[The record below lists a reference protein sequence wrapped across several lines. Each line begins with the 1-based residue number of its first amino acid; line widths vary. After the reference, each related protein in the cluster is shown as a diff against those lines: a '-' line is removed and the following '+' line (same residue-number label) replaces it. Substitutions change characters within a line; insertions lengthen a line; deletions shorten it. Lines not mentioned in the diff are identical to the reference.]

1 MVLFYYV
8 KYHTPRRE
16 TSMLFTQILNQNADF
31 QRLYRSGAFCS
42 LGSALLYVRPN
53 RLPYNRLGI
62 TAGKK
67 IGNAVKRNRAKRII
81 REAYR
86 AAEPMLPIGIDLV
99 VVARS
104 SLPEQSSAILT
115 ERFLTS
121 GVRHCCGV
129 SSGKIPCTSNPQ
141 TPKSRGKKSAARQS

>member
-1 MVLFYYV
+1 
-8 KYHTPRRE
+8 
-16 TSMLFTQILNQNADF
+16 MLFTQILNQNADF

-81 REAYR
+81 RE
-86 AAEPMLPIGIDLV
+86 PMLPIGIDLV

-129 SSGKIPCTSNPQ
+129 SSGKIPCTPNPQ

>member
-1 MVLFYYV
+1 
-8 KYHTPRRE
+8 
-16 TSMLFTQILNQNADF
+16 MLFTQILNQNADF

-86 AAEPMLPIGIDLV
+86 AAEPLLPIGIDLV

-104 SLPEQSSAILT
+104 SLPEQSSTVLT
-115 ERFLTS
+115 ERFLTT
-121 GVRHCCGV
+121 GVKHCCGV
-129 SSGKIPCTSNPQ
+129 SSGEIPCTPNPQ
-141 TPKSRGKKSAARQS
+141 NHKKTRGGRTAKQS

>member
-1 MVLFYYV
+1 
-8 KYHTPRRE
+8 
-16 TSMLFTQILNQNADF
+16 MLFTQILNQNADF

-53 RLPYNRLGI
+53 KLPYNRLGI

-86 AAEPMLPIGIDLV
+86 AAEPQLPIGIDLV

-104 SLPEQSSAILT
+104 TLPAQSSAVLT
-115 ERFLTS
+115 ERFLTT

-129 SSGKIPCTSNPQ
+129 SSGEIPCTQNQQQKKP
-141 TPKSRGKKSAARQS
+141 RGRQSAGKS

>member
-1 MVLFYYV
+1 
-8 KYHTPRRE
+8 
-16 TSMLFTQILNQNADF
+16 MLFTQILNQNADF

-67 IGNAVKRNRAKRII
+67 IGNAVRRNRAKRII

-86 AAEPMLPIGIDLV
+86 AAEPQLPIGIDLV

-104 SLPEQSSAILT
+104 ALPEQSSAVLT

-121 GVRHCCGV
+121 GVKHCCGV
-129 SSGKIPCTSNPQ
+129 SSGEIPCSPNPQ
-141 TPKSRGKKSAARQS
+141 YGNKKRGKQAAKQS

>member
-1 MVLFYYV
+1 M
-8 KYHTPRRE
+8 H
-16 TSMLFTQILNQNADF
+16 FTKMLNQNADF

-53 RLPYNRLGI
+53 GLTCNRLGI

-81 REAYR
+81 RAAYT
-86 AAEPMLPIGIDLV
+86 AAEPLLPHGIDLV

-104 SLPEQSSAILT
+104 TLPAQSSVILT
-115 ERFLTS
+115 DAFCTR
-121 GVRHCCGV
+121 GVRHCKGV
-129 SSGKIPCTSNPQ
+129 SDGTIPCTENPRKKRNQ
-141 TPKSRGKKSAARQS
+141 SRKSAAAKS

>member
-1 MVLFYYV
+1 MQ
-8 KYHTPRRE
+8 
-16 TSMLFTQILNQNADF
+16 FTRMLNQNADF

-53 RLPYNRLGI
+53 GLTCNRLGI

-81 REAYR
+81 RAAYS
-86 AAEPMLPIGIDLV
+86 AAEPLLPRGLDLV

-104 SLPEQSSAILT
+104 SLPEQSSVILT
-115 ERFLTS
+115 DAFCSR
-121 GVRHCCGV
+121 GVRHCRGV
-129 SSGKIPCTSNPQ
+129 FNGSIPCTENPRKKRR
-141 TPKSRGKKSAARQS
+141 TGRKSAAAKS

>member
-1 MVLFYYV
+1 
-8 KYHTPRRE
+8 
-16 TSMLFTQILNQNADF
+16 MLFTQKMNRNADF

-53 RLPYNRLGI
+53 GLPYNRLGI

-86 AAEPMLPIGIDLV
+86 AAEPQLPIGLDMV

-104 SLPEQSSAILT
+104 SLPEQSAVILT
-115 ERFLTS
+115 ERFCKG
-121 GVRHCCGV
+121 GVKHCNGV
-129 SSGKIPCTSNPQ
+129 SSGEISCTPNRNYTKKP
-141 TPKSRGKKSAARQS
+141 GKKPAKQS

>member
-1 MVLFYYV
+1 
-8 KYHTPRRE
+8 
-16 TSMLFTQILNQNADF
+16 MLFTETLNQNADF

-42 LGSALLYVRPN
+42 LGSALIYVRPN
-53 RLPYNRLGI
+53 QLPYNRLGI

-67 IGNAVKRNRAKRII
+67 IGNAVRRNRAKRII

-86 AAEPMLPIGIDLV
+86 AAEPLLPIGLDLV

-104 SLPEQSSAILT
+104 SLPEQSATVLT

-121 GVRHCCGV
+121 GVKHCCGV
-129 SSGKIPCTSNPQ
+129 SSGEIPCTPNPKYQ
-141 TPKSRGKKSAARQS
+141 KPRGKHPAAKQS

>member
-1 MVLFYYV
+1 
-8 KYHTPRRE
+8 
-16 TSMLFTQILNQNADF
+16 MLFTQILNQNADF

-129 SSGKIPCTSNPQ
+129 SSGKIPCTPNPQ